1 MTSIE
6 HQYKQL
12 SEKCPNFSPCGGC
25 NSRPQTQSSFE
36 ACATDP
42 LACMEKQAK
51 GETFRATIDN
61 VKDLETAA
69 TVDAQAVRD
78 ITQFCNGGVE
88 GAAKKWCDK
97 TLRALARTPVQNKY
111 RAAMVARVKDQLS
124 GLQFAA
130 LADEKDQA

>member
-6 HQYKQL
+6 EQYKRL
-12 SEKCPNFSPCGGC
+12 SQKCPNFSPCGGC
-25 NSRPQTQSSFE
+25 HNRPQTQSSFE

-78 ITQFCNGGVE
+78 ITQFCNGSVD
-88 GAAKKWCDK
+88 GAAKKWCDE
-97 TLRALARTPVQNKY
+97 TLKAMATTPEQA
-111 RAAMVARVKDQLS
+111 RAAMVARARDEMTGV
-124 GLQFAA
+124 QFTA

>member
-6 HQYKQL
+6 HQYKKL
-12 SEKCPNFSPCGGC
+12 SQKCPNYSPCVGC
-25 NSRPQTQSSFE
+25 HNGPQTQSSFE

-78 ITQFCNGGVE
+78 ITQFCNGGVD

-97 TLRALARTPVQNKY
+97 TLKVMATTPVQA
-111 RAAMVARVKDQLS
+111 RAAMVARAKDQLS

-130 LADEKDQA
+130 LADEKNQA